1 MISWKLEVQDVA
13 CPAEDV
19 LATNSFIQMGRTE
32 GRAKLQSGGFFGNG
46 KERNKVASL

>member
-1 MISWKLEVQDVA
+1 MISWKLEVQD
-13 CPAEDV
+13 EDV
-19 LATNSFIQMGRTE
+19 LATNSFIQRGRTE